1 METNEVNFA
10 FEILLEEVEGV
21 INTLNEDGSEAFQ
34 KGDYEKARNIIEEA
48 TKLTAF
54 REKLQ
59 SLQKEWEQL
68 HSKKMFRAK
77 TQKPKKR
84 RSLETKL
91 KRGLR
96 TTEKEF
102 CKPILESLNDLGGS
116 ARMNDVLKKV
126 EEKMKNTL
134 TQYDYQPLSSNP
146 KQIRWHNTAQWCRN
160 TLVMKGLM
168 KKDSPRGIWEISD
181 AGIKELFAM
190 K

>member
-1 METNEVNFA
+1 MEKNEVDFA
-10 FEILLEEVEGV
+10 FEILLEEVEMV
-21 INTLNEDGSEAFQ
+21 INALNEDGSEAFQ

-48 TKLTAF
+48 TKLTTF

-59 SLQKEWEQL
+59 NLQKEWEQL

-77 TQKPKKR
+77 PQKPKKR
-84 RSLETKL
+84 RSLEKKL
-91 KRGLR
+91 KRGLC
-96 TTEKEF
+96 TTENEF

-116 ARMNDVLKKV
+116 AKMNDIIKKV

-160 TLVMKGLM
+160 TLVMRGLM